1 MKKKLSIP
9 LYQKHLKKLI
19 ITQKLF
25 NYLYFFKSVF
35 LLSENIPKTL
45 ALILVKKSLLPYYFK
60 I

>member
-1 MKKKLSIP
+1 MLKKKLSIP
-9 LYQKHLKKLI
+9 LHQKHFKKLI

-45 ALILVKKSLLPYYFK
+45 ALILVKKSPLPYYF
-60 I
+60 